1 VAITNGYC
9 TLAEM
14 KTALQLT
21 DNNDD
26 TSLEVAVAAASRMID
41 DYTGRF
47 FYQSGTSPTPAI
59 RYYTPQDAWTLATDD
74 IVSISEIASDDNFN
88 RTYGTIWASDDYM
101 VEPVN
106 NPARGWPVSRV
117 LAVGAYIF
125 PFSLPQS
132 VRIKGIFGF
141 SAVPPEINIATQLQA
156 SRLFVRRQSP
166 FGIAGSA
173 ELGTVRLAA
182 KLDADVEAL
191 LRPFRKNNGLAK

>member
-1 VAITNGYC
+1 MAITNGYC

-21 DNNDD
+21 DNVDD

-41 DYTGRF
+41 NYTSRF
-47 FYQSGTSPTPAI
+47 FYKSGTTEAPAT
-59 RYYTPQDAWTLATDD
+59 RYYTPQDIWTLATDD

-88 RTYGTIWASDDYM
+88 RTYGTIWAADDYM

-125 PFSLPQS
+125 PSTLPQS
-132 VRIKGIFGF
+132 VRIKGVFGF
-141 SAVPPEINIATQLQA
+141 SAVPSEINIATQLQA

-191 LRPFRKNNGLAK
+191 TRSFRKNNGLAK

>member
-1 VAITNGYC
+1 MAITNGYC

-14 KTALQLT
+14 KTALQIT
-21 DNNDD
+21 DTNDD

-41 DYTGRF
+41 DYTARF
-47 FYQSGTSPTPAI
+47 FFRNGTTETPAT

-74 IVSISEIASDDNFN
+74 IVSISQIASDDNFD
-88 RTYGTIWASDDYM
+88 RTYGTIWAAEDYM

-125 PFSLPQS
+125 PATLPQS
-132 VRIKGIFGF
+132 VRISGIFGF
-141 SAVPPEINIATQLQA
+141 SAVPVEINIATQLQA